1 MLSQHYLKNSN
12 QDQQDL
18 FNGASA
24 QQQNKMAFS
33 EMLNK
38 KLVEAAT
45 FHQIKEKINVQQI
58 MRELNDKG
66 LNAKEMSTDYFL
78 DSLFKRK
85 EKQEADVEGEVIDS
99 DQNDMDFRRMENEG
113 DSEEMMMD
121 DQDTTDMEFDDHWG
135 VERKGE

>member
-1 MLSQHYLKNSN
+1 
-12 QDQQDL
+12 
-18 FNGASA
+18 
-24 QQQNKMAFS
+24 
-33 EMLNK
+33 
-38 KLVEAAT
+38 
-45 FHQIKEKINVQQI
+45 
-58 MRELNDKG
+58 MRELNDKS

-99 DQNDMDFRRMENEG
+99 DQNDMDFRRMEDEG